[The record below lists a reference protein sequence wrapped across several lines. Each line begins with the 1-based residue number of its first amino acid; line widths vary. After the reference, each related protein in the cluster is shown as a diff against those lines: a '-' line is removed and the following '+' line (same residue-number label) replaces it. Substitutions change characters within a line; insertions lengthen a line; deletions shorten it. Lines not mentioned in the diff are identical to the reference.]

1 MTIAKEVSSAVVLTR
16 ELTRGLEAAGDSSRA
31 PYRSVTNKREK
42 AQVITISAHGDS
54 IAGDMVAQAVEK
66 FGAGRAHYREGIQDH
81 RDFARKRRGHAIR
94 LRLCVPFEPLCLN

>member
-42 AQVITISAHGDS
+42 AQVITISAHSCS
-54 IAGDMVAQAVEK
+54 IAGDMAAQAVEK
-66 FGAGRAHYREGIQDH
+66 VGAGRAHYREEIQDH

-94 LRLCVPFEPLCLN
+94 LRLCAPSEPLCLN